1 MINAEVHIVFQKK
14 LGKNYANMVIGWLKL
29 TPSELIGKAEEV
41 AATALVLDLL
51 PTTVT
56 VQQMEYLLH
65 FENPLEVVRD
75 QWIEENG
82 SAAVHD
88 EDMIHALWSVAD
100 RGDAEQDYTLDPEY
114 APPMQRGPELC

>member
-1 MINAEVHIVFQKK
+1 MIKEEVHDAFQKK

-51 PTTVT
+51 PKTVT
-56 VQQMEYLLH
+56 AQQAEYLMR
-65 FENPLEVVRD
+65 FENPLEVVRE

-82 SAAVHD
+82 SAMVHD
-88 EDMIHALWSVAD
+88 EDMIHALWSIAD
-100 RGDAEQDYTLDPEY
+100 RGDAEQEYALDPEY
-114 APPMQRGPELC
+114 APPTQRGPELC